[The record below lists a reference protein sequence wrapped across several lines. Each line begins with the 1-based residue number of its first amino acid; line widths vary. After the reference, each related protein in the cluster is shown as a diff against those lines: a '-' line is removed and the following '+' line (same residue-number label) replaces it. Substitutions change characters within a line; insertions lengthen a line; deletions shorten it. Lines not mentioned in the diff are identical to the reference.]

1 MRKPNRTLPCR
12 GRYGR
17 AGRRFSRT
25 RPAQQQH
32 SLRPATTMAAALV
45 LAVILATATA
55 QAASGSYTVRSGD
68 SLWKIATA
76 NGMTVAELKSIN
88 NLTSDIIY
96 PGQTLSL
103 SHSTRYTVQKNDS
116 LWLIAR
122 RYGVTVS
129 ALQSANGLSGSLI
142 YPGQTLTIPA
152 AAKAAASALAPSPGQ
167 KLSLSHSTRYTVQKN
182 DSLWLIARRYG
193 VTVSALQSANGLTG
207 SLIYPGQTLV
217 IPAATKAEASAL
229 APSTA
234 SWPSVTYIVRAG
246 DTVSGI
252 AARFGVSAAQ
262 IVKYNYMEP
271 DEWLNEGQMI
281 AINGYAPRNWAVT
294 PGESSAPAR
303 KGKLVD
309 WFLDGQYLLNR
320 NDVMR
325 ITDVATGLAFTVKM
339 LGGVNHCDVEP
350 LTSSDTAV
358 MKKLFPTWT
367 WNPRPVVIFHDG
379 INFAASLSGMPH
391 SFDTITNGVAGHFD
405 LYLYNSKGHGSTSEE
420 YLAQHRNCVLVAAGL
435 K

>member
-96 PGQTLSL
+96 PGQT
-103 SHSTRYTVQKNDS
+103 
-116 LWLIAR
+116 
-122 RYGVTVS
+122 
-129 ALQSANGLSGSLI
+129 
-142 YPGQTLTIPA
+142 
-152 AAKAAASALAPSPGQ
+152 
-167 KLSLSHSTRYTVQKN
+167 LSLSHSTRYTVQKN